1 MIVMKKQTAVVIAE
15 HSYKEYAKLVAIFVF
30 LIISATTMS
39 TLGGINVL
47 EWLRWFMGGFMLFF
61 GSLKL
66 MGVETF
72 IKVFPLYD
80 LIAKRVRPYKYVYP
94 FLQILLGISFFIGS
108 FDYVRELLVVVLS
121 ISSLV
126 GIVGIVTKRGAVR
139 FSYLGTIIKLRFSSV
154 VILENIIMLVASILM
169 LIANIAS

>member
-1 MIVMKKQTAVVIAE
+1 MKKQTAVVPAVSSKI
-15 HSYKEYAKLVAIFVF
+15 EYLKLISIFLF

-39 TLGGINVL
+39 TLGGVNVL

-80 LIAKRVRPYKYVYP
+80 LIAKRIRPYKYIYP
-94 FLQILLGISFFIGS
+94 FLQIFIGMSFFIGS
-108 FDYVRELLVVVLS
+108 LDFFREAIVVLM
-121 ISSLV
+121 SLASLI
-126 GIVGIVTKRGAVR
+126 GITSVVSKRGAVR
-139 FSYLGTIIKLRFSSV
+139 FSYLGTILRLRFSTV
-154 VILENIIMLVASILM
+154 VIIENTVMIVACLLM